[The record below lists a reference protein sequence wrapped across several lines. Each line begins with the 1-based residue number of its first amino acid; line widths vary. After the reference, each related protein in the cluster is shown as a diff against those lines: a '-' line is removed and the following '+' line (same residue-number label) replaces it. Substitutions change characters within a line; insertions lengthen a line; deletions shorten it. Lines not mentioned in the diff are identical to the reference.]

1 MIKGTTTSGF
11 KYEISPKTFHSMKVI
26 RKIAGIKEDTPISE
40 TFEIMEQILG
50 SEQFERFLDHC
61 DEEAT
66 DERFGDAIFSD
77 EMKEMFE
84 KLGAEKDTKN

>member
-11 KYEISPKTFHSMKVI
+11 DYEISPKAFHSMKVI

-50 SEQFERFLDHC
+50 NKQFEEFLDHC

-77 EMKEMFE
+77 DMKEMFE
-84 KLGAEKDTKN
+84 KLGTEKDTKN